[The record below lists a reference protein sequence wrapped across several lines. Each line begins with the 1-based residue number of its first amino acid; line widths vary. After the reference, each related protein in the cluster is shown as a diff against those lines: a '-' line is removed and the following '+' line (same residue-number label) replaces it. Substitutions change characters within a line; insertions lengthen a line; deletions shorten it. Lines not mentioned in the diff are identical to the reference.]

1 MKEIGLKEKEM
12 ERELRH
18 GKMEKGMK
26 ANIKKIKKMV
36 MELKSS
42 VRIRDMKDLG
52 IMEKEV
58 DLELNMREMEISIED
73 SLKME

>member
-1 MKEIGLKEKEM
+1 
-12 ERELRH
+12 
-18 GKMEKGMK
+18 MEKGMK
-26 ANIKKIKKMV
+26 VNIKKIKKMV

-52 IMEKEV
+52 TMEKEV

>member
-26 ANIKKIKKMV
+26 VNIKKIKKMV

-52 IMEKEV
+52 TMEKEV